1 MADMRYAD
9 THRYDLPE
17 VERGGGPA
25 SSSNPAPKDKPHV
38 RRLLFAVVQSQD
50 VPKASRAL
58 DKAGLSVTE
67 LAGVGGFLGRRNV
80 TLLVGLDENQE
91 ELAVGLINENCRQRV
106 EYVST
111 PLEGAPLPIPVATPI
126 TVGGAT
132 VFTFVVERYEE
143 I

>member
-1 MADMRYAD
+1 MRTTD
-9 THRYDLPE
+9 SHRNELPE

-25 SSSNPAPKDKPHV
+25 GSSGADPKAKPVV
-38 RRLLFAVVQSQD
+38 RRLLFAVIQSQD
-50 VPKASRAL
+50 VPRASRAL
-58 DKAGLSVTE
+58 DKAGLLVSE
-67 LAGVGGFLGRRNV
+67 LSGVGGFLGRRNT
-80 TLLVGLDENQE
+80 TLLVGLGENQE

-132 VFTFVVERYEE
+132 VFTFDVERYEE

>member
-1 MADMRYAD
+1 MRYRD
-9 THRYDLPE
+9 SHRNELPE
-17 VERGGGPA
+17 VGRGSGPD
-25 SSSNPAPKDKPHV
+25 SSPDPGSRGKSSV
-38 RRLLFAVVQSQD
+38 CRLLFAVVQSQD
-50 VPKASRAL
+50 VPRASRAL
-58 DKAGLSVTE
+58 HKAGLSVTE
-67 LAGVGGFLGRRNV
+67 LSGVGGFLGRRNI

-91 ELAVGLINENCRQRV
+91 ELAVNLINENCHQRV

-132 VFTFVVERYEE
+132 VFAFVVERYEE

>member
-1 MADMRYAD
+1 MRYAD
-9 THRYDLPE
+9 THRNEMPE
-17 VERGGGPA
+17 VERGGGMASSPDPA
-25 SSSNPAPKDKPHV
+25 SKGKTPV
-38 RRLLFAVVQSQD
+38 RRLLFAVIQSQD
-50 VPKASRAL
+50 VPRASRAL

-67 LAGVGGFLGRRNV
+67 LSGVGGFLGRRNV
-80 TLLVGLDENQE
+80 TLLVGLGENQE
-91 ELAVGLINENCRQRV
+91 EMAVNLINENCHQRV

>member
-1 MADMRYAD
+1 MR
-9 THRYDLPE
+9 TI
-17 VERGGGPA
+17 
-25 SSSNPAPKDKPHV
+25 

-58 DKAGLSVTE
+58 AKAGLTVTE
-67 LAGVGGFLGRRNV
+67 LSGVGGFLGRRNV

-91 ELAVGLINENCRQRV
+91 ALAVDLINENCRQRV

-132 VFTFVVERYEE
+132 VFTFAVERYEE

>member
-1 MADMRYAD
+1 MRYTD
-9 THRYDLPE
+9 SHRNDLPE

-25 SSSNPAPKDKPHV
+25 SSSGPTPKGIPSV

-50 VPKASRAL
+50 VPRASRAL
-58 DKAGLSVTE
+58 DEAGLPVAE
-67 LAGVGGFLGRRNV
+67 LSGVGGFLGRRNV
-80 TLLVGLDENQE
+80 TLLIGLGENQE
-91 ELAVGLINENCRQRV
+91 ELAVGLIHENCHQRV
-106 EYVST
+106 EYLST
-111 PLEGAPLPIPVATPI
+111 PLEGAPLPIPVATPV

>member
-1 MADMRYAD
+1 MRYVD
-9 THRYDLPE
+9 SHCTYLPE

-25 SSSNPAPKDKPHV
+25 SNPGLGKKSKAVV

-58 DKAGLSVTE
+58 VKAGLSVTE
-67 LAGVGGFLGRRNV
+67 LSGVGGFLGRRNT

-91 ELAVGLINENCRQRV
+91 AFAVGLINENCRQRV

-132 VFTFVVERYEE
+132 VFTFLVERYEE

>member
-1 MADMRYAD
+1 MRHINSCYL
-9 THRYDLPE
+9 TLPD
-17 VERGGGPA
+17 VERGGGAVGNPTPENKSRPA
-25 SSSNPAPKDKPHV
+25 V
-38 RRLLFAVVQSQD
+38 RRLLFAVVQAQD
-50 VPKASRAL
+50 VPKTSRAL
-58 DKAGLSVTE
+58 DKAGLLVSE

-80 TLLVGLDENQE
+80 TLMIGLGENQE
-91 ELAVGLINENCRQRV
+91 ALAVSLINENCRQRV

-132 VFTFVVERYEE
+132 LFSFLVERYEE

>member
-1 MADMRYAD
+1 MRYRD
-9 THRYDLPE
+9 SHRKEMPE

-25 SSSNPAPKDKPHV
+25 SNPDPAPKDKSSV

-50 VPKASRAL
+50 VPRASRAL
-58 DKAGLSVTE
+58 VKAGLPVTE
-67 LAGVGGFLGRRNV
+67 LSGVGGFLGRRNV

-91 ELAVGLINENCRQRV
+91 ELAVSLINENCRQRV

>member
-1 MADMRYAD
+1 MDS
-9 THRYDLPE
+9 HRDDLPE
-17 VERGGGPA
+17 VERGGNPA
-25 SSSNPAPKDKPHV
+25 SSPDPETRGKSPV

-50 VPKASRAL
+50 VPRTSRAL

-67 LAGVGGFLGRRNV
+67 LSGVGGFLGRRNV

-91 ELAVGLINENCRQRV
+91 ELAVNLIHENCRQRV

>member
-1 MADMRYAD
+1 MRYIDAYYL
-9 THRYDLPE
+9 RLPE

-25 SSSNPAPKDKPHV
+25 SSPPPEDKSRRIV
-38 RRLLFAVVQSQD
+38 RRLLFAVVQAQD
-50 VPKASRAL
+50 VPKTSRAL
-58 DKAGLSVTE
+58 DKAGLLVTE

-80 TLLVGLDENQE
+80 TLMIGLGDNQE
-91 ELAVGLINENCRQRV
+91 ELAVNLIHENCRQRV

-132 VFTFVVERYEE
+132 LFSFLVERYEE

>member
-1 MADMRYAD
+1 MRYVD
-9 THRYDLPE
+9 SHCIYLPE

-25 SSSNPAPKDKPHV
+25 SNPGLDKKSKPV
-38 RRLLFAVVQSQD
+38 VSRLLFAVVQSQD

-67 LAGVGGFLGRRNV
+67 LSGVGGFLGRRNV

-91 ELAVGLINENCRQRV
+91 ALAVGLISENCRQRV

-126 TVGGAT
+126 TVGGSLK
-132 VFTFVVERYEE
+132 EMIENQK
-143 I
+143 

>member
-1 MADMRYAD
+1 MDS
-9 THRYDLPE
+9 HRDDLPE
-17 VERGGGPA
+17 VERGSNPA
-25 SSSNPAPKDKPHV
+25 SSPDPETRGKSPV

-50 VPKASRAL
+50 VPRTSRAL

-67 LAGVGGFLGRRNV
+67 LSGVGGFLGRRNV

-91 ELAVGLINENCRQRV
+91 ELAVNLIHENCRQRV

>member
-1 MADMRYAD
+1 MRYID
-9 THRYDLPE
+9 SYYLRLPE

-25 SSSNPAPKDKPHV
+25 SSPIPEDKSRRIV
-38 RRLLFAVVQSQD
+38 RRLLFAVVQAQD
-50 VPKASRAL
+50 VPKTSRAL
-58 DKAGLSVTE
+58 DKAGLLVTE

-80 TLLVGLDENQE
+80 TLMIGLGDNQE
-91 ELAVGLINENCRQRV
+91 ELAVNLIHENCRQRV

-132 VFTFVVERYEE
+132 LFSFLVERYEE